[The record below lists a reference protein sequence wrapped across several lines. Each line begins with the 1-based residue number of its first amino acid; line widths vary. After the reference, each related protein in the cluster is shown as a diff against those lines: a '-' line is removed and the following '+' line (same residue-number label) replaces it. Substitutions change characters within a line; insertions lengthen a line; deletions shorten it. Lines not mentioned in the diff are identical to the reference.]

1 MPSYNDDNFA
11 LQRLY
16 EKWVVKDE
24 WLLFE
29 EAVPLLMGIDP
40 ESDIANAKCQ
50 ALGQNVRS
58 AIDQNQL
65 NILYSKVGE
74 DTIHKVKPATIYHWA
89 VANKMDLPLE
99 FVNLMN
105 FVLKTVLYTEQY
117 PEESNEAEDAPKS
130 SDIEKI
136 LGASLA
142 VISIYPDKCKNKRG
156 QIKIDNILSLVDEH
170 SDKLFSGGTPVL
182 CTTAIRDIINRWL
195 VKLR

>member
-1 MPSYNDDNFA
+1 MPLYNDDNFA

-24 WLLFE
+24 WLLNE

-40 ESDIANAKCQ
+40 ESDIDNAKCQ
-50 ALGQNVRS
+50 ALRENVRS

-65 NILYSKVGE
+65 NILHNKVGE

-105 FVLKTVLYTEQY
+105 FVLNAVLSTEQDR
-117 PEESNEAEDAPKS
+117 EDFNDFEDVPKS
-130 SDIEKI
+130 SDIEQI
-136 LGASLA
+136 LGACLA
-142 VISIYPDKCKNKRG
+142 VVSNYPDECKNERG
-156 QIKIDNILSLVDEH
+156 QIKIEKILSLVDDH
-170 SDKLFSGGTPVL
+170 SDKLFSTGTPAL
-182 CTTAIRDIINRWL
+182 STTAIRDIINRWL
-195 VKLR
+195 EKLR